1 MAVGYNGLNIK
12 DISLITI
19 VVSLAGKDNAEKIL
33 CRKTLHSK
41 GVGDAGIPRFTVSYY
56 LTVGL
61 IVSRLGIG

>member
-41 GVGDAGIPRFTVSYY
+41 GVGDAGIPRFTLCCSGVAK
-56 LTVGL
+56 GL
-61 IVSRLGIG
+61 LG